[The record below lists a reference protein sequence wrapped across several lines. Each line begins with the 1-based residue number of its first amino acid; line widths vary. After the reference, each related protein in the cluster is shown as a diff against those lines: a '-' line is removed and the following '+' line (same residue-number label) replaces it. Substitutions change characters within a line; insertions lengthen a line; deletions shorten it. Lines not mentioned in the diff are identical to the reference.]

1 MNISG
6 VGIYLWLAVFNFG
19 EDILSTTKFERT
31 FWTFESAEQ
40 CVEYGDNSDWIMN
53 TIYNSDGLDW
63 LFAMCLDP
71 NTADRGY
78 ILPTYPSGDTPI
90 EIQVTILN
98 FEKIMTEEVIPD
110 VLGIPTKDIPEK
122 TARYKSY

>member
-1 MNISG
+1 
-6 VGIYLWLAVFNFG
+6 
-19 EDILSTTKFERT
+19 
-31 FWTFESAEQ
+31 
-40 CVEYGDNSDWIMN
+40 
-53 TIYNSDGLDW
+53 
-63 LFAMCLDP
+63 
-71 NTADRGY
+71 
-78 ILPTYPSGDTPI
+78 LPTYPSGDTPI

>member
-1 MNISG
+1 
-6 VGIYLWLAVFNFG
+6 VFNFG

-31 FWTFESAEQ
+31 FWTFESVEQ

>member
-1 MNISG
+1 MNLG
-6 VGIYLWLAVFNFG
+6 EAGIFLWLAVFNFG

-31 FWTFESAEQ
+31 YWAFNTVEE
-40 CVEYGDNSDWIMN
+40 CVEFGDNSNWIAN
-53 TIYNSDGLDW
+53 TIYNGDGIDW
-63 LFAMCLDP
+63 LFAICLDP
-71 NTADRGY
+71 GTADRGY
-78 ILPTYPSGDTPI
+78 ILPTYESGDTPI

>member
-19 EDILSTTKFERT
+19 EDILSTTKFKRT
-31 FWTFESAEQ
+31 FWTFESVEQ

-90 EIQVTILN
+90 EIQVIILN